1 MSKVFISGSISTKT
15 LPNGVLESLKKIQ
28 NNNMTILVGDADG
41 IDKVI
46 QNHFK
51 KNNYD
56 NIHVYSI
63 YSSPRNLS
71 SKTFQ
76 TKFVNVAP
84 EITKE
89 RERQTY
95 KDEAMSVDS
104 NYSLVVWDG
113 KSKGSH
119 KNIIRALS
127 LDKKV
132 KVYLS
137 NEDRFIEPKRINKNE
152 IDFIFYENNGY
163 SAKEVVDYLNNEGK
177 DYFKNTRALNKF
189 LIDKK
194 IIEKQDEVYVPLKNQ
209 DLFIIEKYRGK
220 TSGIK
225 FKNSFIDW
233 LESMIDS
240 KAKQV
245 DLF

>member
-46 QNHFK
+46 QDYFK
-51 KNNYD
+51 RNNYD
-56 NIHVYSI
+56 NVHVYSI

-76 TKFVNVAP
+76 TKLVNVAP

-89 RERQTY
+89 RERQTH
-95 KDEAMSVDS
+95 KDKAMSVDS
-104 NYSLVVWDG
+104 DYSLVVWDG
-113 KSKGSH
+113 KSRGSH

-137 NEDRFIEPKRINKNE
+137 NEDQFIEPKRISKNE

-177 DYFKNTRALNKF
+177 NYFKNTRALNKF

-194 IIEKQDEVYVPLKNQ
+194 IIEKQDEVYVPLKNH

-220 TSGIK
+220 ISGIK

-233 LESMIDS
+233 LESTLDS